1 MSTNSPRGSIPA
13 PTVRGS
19 LSNGFQVFSDDV
31 VPLLVA
37 GFIVVAVQ
45 AICASVFVFV
55 EHGMYITA
63 GLYLLVVSPLEFG
76 MAFVC
81 LRAVRSGR
89 VTLEHLIAVTGSYG
103 SVVGAGVILSVAST
117 LTIMSVMQ
125 SGSMIIVTVI
135 GCAFLCATRF
145 VPFLVLEDQLGG
157 LDAIFESIR
166 LSREV
171 FLELLVITALGTAL
185 MTLLGISILGVAPA
199 LIWRNLC
206 TASLYHAIAR
216 PPQGWAIE
224 DEEEL
229 ERRKREIAAEEAEEQ
244 AEQEAWE
251 REQREG

>member
-135 GCAFLCATRF
+135 GCALLCATRF
-145 VPFLVLEDQLGG
+145 VPFLVLEDYRGFVQRAIKPGRTPTVYALNKQGIVMHEGQLDPVGVW
-157 LDAIFESIR
+157 DALASAGRYRMDR
-166 LSREV
+166 LHR
-171 FLELLVITALGTAL
+171 A
-185 MTLLGISILGVAPA
+185 
-199 LIWRNLC
+199 
-206 TASLYHAIAR
+206 
-216 PPQGWAIE
+216 
-224 DEEEL
+224 
-229 ERRKREIAAEEAEEQ
+229 
-244 AEQEAWE
+244 
-251 REQREG
+251 